1 MGGKNSAQ
9 NFEFTIQCFTKSL
22 LFHYPQIFTTKQG
35 KYRELWSWLDDF
47 VGKKSDSS
55 LSKAFRLAMDAQALI
70 LSHAQ
75 SLGLR
80 IAPKK
85 TLPPDQI
92 AVLLGLELNAKD
104 KTISLKPG
112 KFGSYAKDLR
122 HILRQKKIPRKKLEE
137 LHGKLTYASLIVPQ
151 IKPLLPTYSDPLYN
165 ENAILRTRLLKVNSI
180 VFEYLKSNPKL
191 D

>member
-1 MGGKNSAQ
+1 
-9 NFEFTIQCFTKSL
+9 
-22 LFHYPQIFTTKQG
+22 
-35 KYRELWSWLDDF
+35 
-47 VGKKSDSS
+47 
-55 LSKAFRLAMDAQALI
+55 MDAQALI

-80 IAPKK
+80 ISPKK

-165 ENAILRTRLLKVNSI
+165 DDAILKSRLLKVSPI
-180 VFEYLKSNPKL
+180 ILGYLVCNPKL
-191 D
+191 E